1 LSRELGLS
9 ENVWF
14 TGFIPD
20 ADMLRYFSTADIC
33 LDPNPSSP
41 LNDVSTWIKVLEYMA
56 LCKPIV
62 SFDLKET
69 RVSAGEAALYVPPND
84 ELEFAKAIALLM
96 DNPELRS
103 KMGQEGHDRV
113 LNKLNWEV
121 SARSLL
127 TAYNKLFDKQTIQAT
142 AEDI

>member
-1 LSRELGLS
+1 
-9 ENVWF
+9 
-14 TGFIPD
+14 
-20 ADMLRYFSTADIC
+20 
-33 LDPNPSSP
+33 
-41 LNDVSTWIKVLEYMA
+41 
-56 LCKPIV
+56 
-62 SFDLKET
+62 
-69 RVSAGEAALYVPPND
+69 
-84 ELEFAKAIALLM
+84 M